1 MWAANDRV
9 AATALELLTPLG
21 SLKSI
26 TKRANLIVQWEML
39 KEIRIPDA
47 LYAKIESAA
56 GSRSVDQVVAEAVAE
71 YLVDKQFDADAFFTT
86 ERLAELD
93 QASMDVKAGNALP
106 LDEALGE
113 LERMQKA
120 WQRKAG

>member
-1 MWAANDRV
+1 MER
-9 AATALELLTPLG
+9 
-21 SLKSI
+21 
-26 TKRANLIVQWEML
+26 L

-47 LYAKIESAA
+47 LYARIESAA

-71 YLVDKQFDADAFFTT
+71 YLVDEPFDADAFFTAD
-86 ERLAELD
+86 RLAELD
-93 QASMDVKAGNALP
+93 QASLDVQAGNAVP
-106 LDEALGE
+106 LDEALIE